1 MDLVNDVLHGSRL
14 ALTRLLTKIEDET
27 IEGQEA
33 LDKLFSYSGKAHVIG
48 VTGPTGSGKSTLVN
62 CLVNELRDVKDR
74 EKPQKVAVIAVDP
87 SSPFTGGA
95 LLGDRLRMRA
105 ISADPDIFIR
115 SMASR
120 GALGGLAKMTL
131 AVALALDAAGYGI
144 IIIET
149 VGAGQSE
156 VEIAK
161 LAHTTIVVEAPGLGD
176 DIQAAKSGILEIADI
191 LVVNKAD
198 QPGVDA
204 AEGAL
209 KAMLWMGYSDT
220 DISAEQEKGKYQWVP
235 PLIRTVAINGE
246 GVQKLADE
254 VRRHM
259 AALQES
265 REWQSRTQ
273 QCMSAFVKQLLMR
286 ELQSRASLDENSK
299 NYQQVMA
306 KVYDK
311 KLSPYQAVQELL
323 SN

>member
-33 LDKLFSYSGKAHVIG
+33 LDKLFSYSGKAQ
-48 VTGPTGSGKSTLVN
+48 VTSISFLTGSGKSTLVN